1 MFLRET
7 AVDRINRRG
16 FAGFLPRTAFVAIA
30 WHSPLLFAVER
41 ELVMK
46 KFLILAGGWSMT
58 VVGAILT
65 PLPMPLPFPFPI
77 GITMLLVGFAVLTT
91 HSKSFRRGIQY
102 VRHHNG
108 WLSRGLEWVARHT
121 TEVIEKV
128 AHRYTKS
135 RDGWLARKVHWLGTH
150 LPATV
155 RKMVHRTAPYAHGR
169 KARMRS
175 RNAGDVV

>member
-1 MFLRET
+1 MAARPQIAADSLAFHER
-7 AVDRINRRG
+7 A
-16 FAGFLPRTAFVAIA
+16 AFVAIA
-30 WHSPLLFAVER
+30 WRSPLLFAVER

-46 KFLILAGGWSMT
+46 KFLILAGGWFMT

-65 PLPMPLPFPFPI
+65 PIPMPLPFPFPI
-77 GITMLLVGFAVLTT
+77 GITMLLVGCGILTT
-91 HSKSFRRGIQY
+91 HSKAFRRGIQY

-121 TEVIEKV
+121 SEVIEKV
-128 AHRYTKS
+128 THRFTQH
-135 RDGWLARKVHWLGTH
+135 RDGWFSRKVKMIGTH
-150 LPATV
+150 LPAV
-155 RKMVHRTAPYAHGR
+155 MRKMVHRTAPHAHGR

>member
-1 MFLRET
+1 MFPRDT
-7 AVDRINRRG
+7 AARRIDLRG
-16 FAGFLPRTAFVAIA
+16 FVGFSRNDRLCCNRV
-30 WHSPLLFAVER
+30 PLAATVRLER

-46 KFLILAGGWSMT
+46 KILILAGGWTMT

-65 PLPMPLPFPFPI
+65 PIPMPLPFPFPI
-77 GITMLLVGFAVLTT
+77 GITLLLVGCAVLTT

-128 AHRYTKS
+128 THRYTES
-135 RDGWLARKVHWLGTH
+135 REGWLARKVRWLGTH

-155 RKMVHRTAPYAHGR
+155 RKMVHRTAPHAHGR